1 MNYEKMGL
9 FLFASAIKNKS
20 LDEISNAIT
29 NYLKRKKIIA
39 DISLYSEWRDSNK
52 NRAIDL
58 RNIISEPISIT
69 SIYKPQN
76 RWTVVIFNNCHF
88 DEKDIS
94 IYLSFELQ
102 TLVSLVEV
110 LDSEVWYHFAFYNGK
125 QVDQFCSNPEEYEK
139 KEVRSSFRGNIKKLA
154 FYFEVDEQII
164 TPYLIPINSVNRIDL
179 ISSKAHNDDR
189 YSLGDEWVF
198 IDFWKRLG
206 IDYPTVLP
214 HQVIL
219 HEEL

>member
-1 MNYEKMGL
+1 MGL
-9 FLFASAIKNKS
+9 FLFASAIKNKT
-20 LDEISNAIT
+20 LDEITNAIT
-29 NYLKRKKIIA
+29 IFLKRRKILA
-39 DISLYSEWRDSNK
+39 DIKLYSEWRDLNSNTS
-52 NRAIDL
+52 IDI

-69 SIYKPQN
+69 SIYQPRN

-94 IYLSFELQ
+94 MYLSLELQ

-110 LDSEVWYHFAFYNGK
+110 SDSEVWYHFTFYNGK
-125 QVDQFCSNPEEYEK
+125 QVDQFCSNPKEYEK
-139 KEVRSSFRGNIKKLA
+139 KEIHSSFEGNIKKLS

-164 TPYLIPINSVNRIDL
+164 APYLIPINSDNRIDL
-179 ISSKAHNDDR
+179 ISSKAHVDDK
-189 YSLGDEWVF
+189 YTLGDEWIF

-206 IDYPTVLP
+206 IDYPSTLP
-214 HQVIL
+214 YQVIL

>member
-1 MNYEKMGL
+1 MGL
-9 FLFASAIKNKS
+9 FLFASAIKNKT
-20 LDEISNAIT
+20 LDEIDNAIIK
-29 NYLKRKKIIA
+29 YLKRRNILA
-39 DISLYSEWRDSNK
+39 DIKLYSEWTDSNK
-52 NRAIDL
+52 NRAMDIH
-58 RNIISEPISIT
+58 NIISEPISIT
-69 SIYKPQN
+69 SIYQPRN

-94 IYLSFELQ
+94 MYLSLELG

-139 KEVRSSFRGNIKKLA
+139 KEMRSSFEGNIKKLS

-164 TPYLIPINSVNRIDL
+164 APYLIPINSENRIDL
-179 ISSKAHNDDR
+179 ISSKANVDDR
-189 YSLGDEWVF
+189 YSLGDEWIF

>member
-1 MNYEKMGL
+1 MGL
-9 FLFASAIKNKS
+9 FLFASAIKNKT
-20 LDEISNAIT
+20 LDEIANAIIK
-29 NYLKRKKIIA
+29 YLKRRNILA
-39 DISLYSEWRDSNK
+39 DIKLYSEWTDSNK
-52 NRAIDL
+52 NRAIDI

-69 SIYKPQN
+69 SIYQPRN

-94 IYLSFELQ
+94 MYLSLELQ

-139 KEVRSSFRGNIKKLA
+139 KEICSSFEGNIKKLS

-164 TPYLIPINSVNRIDL
+164 APYLIPINSENRIDL
-179 ISSKAHNDDR
+179 ISSKAHVGDR
-189 YSLGDEWVF
+189 YTLGDEWIF

-214 HQVIL
+214 HLVIL
-219 HEEL
+219 HEML

>member
-1 MNYEKMGL
+1 MNNENMGL
-9 FLFASAIKNKS
+9 FLFASAIKNKP
-20 LDEISNAIT
+20 LGEITNAIT
-29 NYLKRKKIIA
+29 KFLKRSNILA
-39 DISLYSEWRDSNK
+39 DIKSYSEWRDLNRNK
-52 NRAIDL
+52 TIDL

-69 SIYKPQN
+69 SIYLPQN

-94 IYLSFELQ
+94 MYLSLELQ

-110 LDSEVWYHFAFYNGK
+110 LDSEVWYHFTFYNGK

-139 KEVRSSFRGNIKKLA
+139 KEMRSSFEGNIKKLS
-154 FYFEVDEQII
+154 FYFDVNEQII
-164 TPYLIPINSVNRIDL
+164 APYLIPINSDNRIDL
-179 ISSKAHNDDR
+179 IASKAHVDDK
-189 YSLGDEWVF
+189 YTLGDEWIF

-206 IDYPTVLP
+206 IDYPSTLP